1 MKTKPKEK
9 LEPSLVE
16 EAYGRIH
23 EVIIKTSLRLNKT
36 LSARFGA
43 TIYLKRE
50 DLQPVRSYKV
60 RGAYNR
66 ISLLVPAER
75 KKGVVC
81 ASAGNHA
88 QGVAF
93 SCAKLGIKG
102 FIYMPKNTPRQKI
115 NRVQALGEK
124 WVTLTLVGDNFD
136 EAYKNAKAFCDK
148 TRKTFIH
155 PFDDLQVIAGQ
166 GTIGIEI
173 LDQLGRSPDYVL
185 VPIGGGGLISGLGS
199 YLKSKDE
206 RIQIVGIEPV
216 GAPSMAESLKAGK
229 VVSLLKVDTFVD
241 GVAVKTVGAHTFA
254 IARRIID
261 TMLLVPEGQVC
272 QEMISLY
279 QNDGLVTEP
288 AGALSVAALEQIKDK
303 IKGKVVVCIVSGG
316 NNDISRYTEVIERS
330 LVYQGLKHYFVIE
343 FSQRP
348 GTLRTYLND
357 VLGQSDDI
365 TFFEYVKKNNRE
377 NGPALVGIELAK
389 KTDLEPLLRRMNK
402 AGLTYELL
410 KNDSPV
416 FRFLM

>member
-1 MKTKPKEK
+1 MKKDIPEK

-16 EAYGRIH
+16 EAYGRIN

-66 ISLLVPAER
+66 TSLLTPQER

-93 SCAKLGIKG
+93 SCARLGIKG
-102 FIYMPKNTPRQKI
+102 FVYMPKNTPRQKI
-115 NRVQALGEK
+115 NRVRALGEK
-124 WVTLTLVGDNFD
+124 WITLTLVGDNFD
-136 EAYKNAKAFCDK
+136 EAFKNAKAFCTK
-148 TRKTFIH
+148 TGKTFIH
-155 PFDDLQVIAGQ
+155 PFDDLHVIAGQ

-173 LDQLGRSPDYVL
+173 LDQLGRSPDFVL

-199 YLKSKDE
+199 YLKFKDE
-206 RIQIVGIEPV
+206 RIQIIGVEPV

-229 VVSLLKVDTFVD
+229 VVTLPKVDTFVD

-254 IARRIID
+254 IARRVID
-261 TMLLVPEGQVC
+261 TMLLVPEGKVC

-288 AGALSVAALEQIKDK
+288 AGALSVSALEEMKDK
-303 IKGKVVVCIVSGG
+303 IRGKTVVCVISGG
-316 NNDISRYTEVIERS
+316 NNDISRYTEIIERS

-348 GTLRTYLND
+348 GALRTYLND
-357 VLGQSDDI
+357 VLGSTDDI

-410 KNDSPV
+410 RSDSPV

>member
-1 MKTKPKEK
+1 MKKDIPEK

-66 ISLLVPAER
+66 ISLLTPQER

-102 FIYMPKNTPRQKI
+102 YIYMPKNTPRQKV

-124 WVTLTLVGDNFD
+124 WITLTLVGDNFD
-136 EAYKNAKAFCDK
+136 EAYKNARAFCDK
-148 TRKTFIH
+148 SRKTFIH

-199 YLKSKDE
+199 YLKFKDE
-206 RIQIVGIEPV
+206 RIQVVGVEPV

-229 VVSLLKVDTFVD
+229 VVTLPKVDTFVD
-241 GVAVKTVGAHTFA
+241 GVAVKTVGVHTFA
-254 IARRIID
+254 IAKHIID
-261 TMLLVPEGQVC
+261 TMLLVPEGKVC

-288 AGALSVAALEQIKDK
+288 AGALSVAGLEQMKDK

-348 GTLRTYLND
+348 GALRTYLND
-357 VLGQSDDI
+357 VLGPTDDI

-377 NGPALVGIELAK
+377 HGPALVGIELAQK
-389 KTDLEPLLRRMNK
+389 RDFEPLLKRMDK
-402 AGLTYELL
+402 VGLTYELL